1 MTAKKAN
8 TKTEAPEPP
17 VAETDA
23 TDQMGQI
30 ELPPSLRIAPGQVG
44 HLPHVIAKAIIAIQN
59 ELKPL
64 VKTAENTE
72 YNSSF
77 VPLSVVFPRA
87 QELLQKHS
95 LGVTQW
101 PVSAD
106 DKAYLVTVLF
116 HESGVSISGELEL
129 LLSKRDLQG
138 LGSAITYARR
148 YGLMSILGMVAEDDD
163 DGNKAAGR
171 QAKPTLEQIAE
182 IKQLCID
189 LRYPLDQVE
198 KRIAT
203 LRTEDHATIAINN
216 LRDQISQRARVLNGE
231 KAESIPVFTGSRD
244 EVSQSEGT
252 KEETRVENL
261 QRRLIALKLPD
272 QIRRTFVVK
281 LTGKPFMDKCTPE
294 ELNQLEDQIKELEAR
309 KADGIEPPEPT
320 A

>member
-1 MTAKKAN
+1 MTAKKAT
-8 TKTEAPEPP
+8 TKAEETSKTSAP
-17 VAETDA
+17 
-23 TDQMGQI
+23 QGKI

-44 HLPHVIAKAIIAIQN
+44 HLPEVIAQAIIAIQN

-148 YGLMSILGMVAEDDD
+148 YGSHVDSWHG
-163 DGNKAAGR
+163 GR
-171 QAKPTLEQIAE
+171 
-182 IKQLCID
+182 
-189 LRYPLDQVE
+189 
-198 KRIAT
+198 
-203 LRTEDHATIAINN
+203 
-216 LRDQISQRARVLNGE
+216 
-231 KAESIPVFTGSRD
+231 
-244 EVSQSEGT
+244 
-252 KEETRVENL
+252 
-261 QRRLIALKLPD
+261 RR
-272 QIRRTFVVK
+272 
-281 LTGKPFMDKCTPE
+281 
-294 ELNQLEDQIKELEAR
+294 
-309 KADGIEPPEPT
+309 
-320 A
+320 